1 MPLASQVALSG
12 PPGRRIGAAW
22 WAWVGLLLLT
32 AITAITA
39 TAAATAAVPGLAV
52 ATITVQGQP
61 VQSLAG
67 VQVRLP
73 GAASSQA
80 QILQAGQVLTPGT
93 ELTLPRGATLVLL
106 SSNDNSITLHP
117 GARFVV
123 GTVTAKG
130 EIHQPQGGLI
140 SFQVKQALDYF
151 NISYDRFTAA
161 VKGTSYS
168 VEIDAANSLTFS
180 VTEGVV
186 EVEREVEIRIAG
198 APSIAQSSADAED
211 AEDSPVSL
219 SRGIRVAEDLKAGQR
234 KSYKLNVAEYLDEF
248 KNFSEAEAYFTQALN
263 AAQTSGDAQR
273 SIRALF
279 NLMEAQQTMG
289 RPRAVLDLLRRCMPL
304 AQQLRW
310 PPHEAACLSMAGSA
324 HSAVGDFR
332 EALANQEQALALNQR
347 LSAGRDSLSVA
358 ATLGSLGS
366 LYGRLGE
373 PRKALDF
380 YERSLAIRERISAG
394 QDNRGMAWAFGALGA
409 AHYRLGDY
417 RKAIEYHDK
426 ALAMNARLYPNA
438 DHPSIA
444 SNLANLGSAHRLLH
458 QYPKAVA
465 YIEQSL
471 AMNGRLYPGADHPD
485 IAANHTN
492 LALVFK
498 AQGQIAKAIEQ
509 LEAALA
515 MNERL
520 YLGSDH
526 PSTASNLNNLG
537 EAHGVAGD
545 PRKGLVYC
553 ERALAMRERL
563 FGTRDHPG
571 TAASL
576 AAIGRLHTAL
586 GDHRK
591 AVEYHTRALL
601 MRELVFAGRDHPAIA
616 NSLAQLANAH
626 AKAGNAADAARYRER
641 AQAMAKRLKNP

>member
-1 MPLASQVALSG
+1 MPLTSHVVLSRHA
-12 PPGRRIGAAW
+12 GRRTGITW
-22 WAWVGLLLLT
+22 WACTGLLPP
-32 AITAITA
+32 AA
-39 TAAATAAVPGLAV
+39 AAATPGLTV

-61 VQSLAG
+61 VQSLAD
-67 VQVRLP
+67 VQLRLP
-73 GAASSQA
+73 GASRSQA
-80 QILQAGQVLTPGT
+80 QTVQAGQALAPGT
-93 ELTLPRGATLVLL
+93 DLTLPRGATLVLL
-106 SSNDNSITLHP
+106 SSNDNRITLHP

-130 EIHQPQGGLI
+130 ETHQPQGGLI

-168 VEIDAANSLTFS
+168 VEIDAANSLTVS

-186 EVEREVEIRIAG
+186 EVEREVEIRIVG
-198 APSIAQSSADAED
+198 ALASADAED

-263 AAQTSGDAQR
+263 AAQTNGDAHR
-273 SIRALF
+273 TIRALF

-289 RPRAVLDLLRRCMPL
+289 RPRAVLDLLGRCMPL

-310 PPHEAACLSMAGSA
+310 PPHEAVCLSMAGSA

-358 ATLGSLGS
+358 VNLGSLGS

-380 YERSLAIRERISAG
+380 YERSLAIRERIAAG
-394 QDNRGMAWAFGALGA
+394 QDNRRIAWAFGAIGA
-409 AHYRLGDY
+409 AHSRLGDP

-426 ALAMNARLYPNA
+426 ALAMNERLYRNA
-438 DHPSIA
+438 DHPAIA
-444 SNLANLGSAHRLLH
+444 ANLANLGSAHRLLH

-545 PRKGLVYC
+545 PRKGLAYC

-591 AVEYHTRALL
+591 AVAYHARALL

-626 AKAGNAADAARYRER
+626 AKAGNSADAARHRER